1 MVGFVG
7 ERARKKRRNTLIFLS
22 ILLIVVLYFFI
33 NPRIQLNENIP
44 TDDFLPKENEI
55 IEPNFNSTIEELEL
69 KIFDKEQKIIFRDK
83 QIKVFKEDILNHKI
97 EIKKLSKLVTN
108 LEDQLKLD
116 NREKDQIKTINNDI
130 SKIKL
135 EAKQE
140 IEKLNKTLFNIN
152 EEKKLLQNSLVD
164 SNNENDVLLK
174 EYKIISN
181 KNIKLNNQK
190 KELQKQINEL
200 ENLIEEQNLLIKVLQ
215 DTSHHQ

>member
-1 MVGFVG
+1 MAGFVG

-55 IEPNFNSTIEELEL
+55 IEPNFDSTIEELEL

-164 SNNENDVLLK
+164 SDNENDVLLK

>member
-1 MVGFVG
+1 MAGFVG

-22 ILLIVVLYFFI
+22 ILLIVILYFFI

-55 IEPNFNSTIEELEL
+55 IEPNFDSKIEELEL

>member
-1 MVGFVG
+1 MAGFVG

-22 ILLIVVLYFFI
+22 ILLIVILYFFI

-164 SNNENDVLLK
+164 SNYENDIILK

>member
-33 NPRIQLNENIP
+33 NPRIQLNENILS
-44 TDDFLPKENEI
+44 DDFLPKENEI
-55 IEPNFNSTIEELEL
+55 IEPNFDSTIEELEL

-97 EIKKLSKLVTN
+97 EIKKLSKLVTD

-116 NREKDQIKTINNDI
+116 NRKKDKIKTINNDI

-140 IEKLNKTLFNIN
+140 IEKLKKTLFNIN

>member
-1 MVGFVG
+1 MAGFVG

-22 ILLIVVLYFFI
+22 ILLIVILYFFI

-55 IEPNFNSTIEELEL
+55 IEPNLDSTIEELEL

-164 SNNENDVLLK
+164 SNNENNVLLK

-190 KELQKQINEL
+190 KELQKKINEF

>member
-1 MVGFVG
+1 MAGFVG

-22 ILLIVVLYFFI
+22 ILLIVILYFFI

-55 IEPNFNSTIEELEL
+55 IEPNLDSTIEELEL
-69 KIFDKEQKIIFRDK
+69 KVFDKEQKIIFRDK

-97 EIKKLSKLVTN
+97 EIKKLSKLITN

-135 EAKQE
+135 EAEQE
-140 IEKLNKTLFNIN
+140 IEKLNKTLLNIN

>member
-22 ILLIVVLYFFI
+22 ILLIVILYFFI

-200 ENLIEEQNLLIKVLQ
+200 GNLIEEQNLLIKVLQ

>member
-1 MVGFVG
+1 MAGFVG

-22 ILLIVVLYFFI
+22 ILLIVILYFFI

-44 TDDFLPKENEI
+44 SDDFLPKENEI

-200 ENLIEEQNLLIKVLQ
+200 KNLIEEQNLLIKVLQ

>member
-1 MVGFVG
+1 MAGFVG

-22 ILLIVVLYFFI
+22 ILLIVILYFFI

-55 IEPNFNSTIEELEL
+55 IEPNLDSTIEELEL

-181 KNIKLNNQK
+181 KNIQLNNQK

>member
-1 MVGFVG
+1 MAGFVG

-22 ILLIVVLYFFI
+22 ILLIVILYFFI

-164 SNNENDVLLK
+164 SNNENDFLLK
-174 EYKIISN
+174 EYKTISN

-190 KELQKQINEL
+190 KELQKKINEL

>member
-22 ILLIVVLYFFI
+22 ILLIVILYFFI

>member
-1 MVGFVG
+1 MAGFVG

-22 ILLIVVLYFFI
+22 ILLIVILYFFI

-164 SNNENDVLLK
+164 SSNENDVLLK

>member
-1 MVGFVG
+1 MIGYVG
-7 ERARKKRRNTLIFLS
+7 ERARKKRRNILIFLS
-22 ILLIVVLYFFI
+22 ILVIIVLFIFI
-33 NPRIQLNENIP
+33 NPRMQLNENIP
-44 TDDFLPKENEI
+44 TDEFLPKENEI
-55 IEPNFNSTIEELEL
+55 IEPNFDSTIEELEL
-69 KIFDKEQKIIFRDK
+69 KVFDKEQKIIFRDK

-164 SNNENDVLLK
+164 SDNENAILLK

-200 ENLIEEQNLLIKVLQ
+200 KNLTEEQNLLIKVLQ

>member
-22 ILLIVVLYFFI
+22 ILLIVILYFFI

-55 IEPNFNSTIEELEL
+55 IEPNFDSTIEELEL

-116 NREKDQIKTINNDI
+116 NREKDKIKTINNDI

-152 EEKKLLQNSLVD
+152 EEKKLLQNSLVN
-164 SNNENDVLLK
+164 SNNENAILLK

>member
-1 MVGFVG
+1 MAGFVG

-22 ILLIVVLYFFI
+22 ILLIVILYFFI

-55 IEPNFNSTIEELEL
+55 IEPNFDSTIEELEL

-97 EIKKLSKLVTN
+97 EIKKLSKLVTD

-152 EEKKLLQNSLVD
+152 EEKKLLQNNLVD

>member
-1 MVGFVG
+1 MAGFVG

-22 ILLIVVLYFFI
+22 ILLIFILYFFI

-55 IEPNFNSTIEELEL
+55 IEPNFDSTIEELEL

>member
-1 MVGFVG
+1 MAGFVG

-22 ILLIVVLYFFI
+22 ILLIFILYFFI

-55 IEPNFNSTIEELEL
+55 IEPNLDSTIEELEL
-69 KIFDKEQKIIFRDK
+69 KVFDKEQKIIFRDK
-83 QIKVFKEDILNHKI
+83 QIKVFKEDILNYKI

>member
-1 MVGFVG
+1 MAGFVG

-22 ILLIVVLYFFI
+22 ILLIVILYFFI

-83 QIKVFKEDILNHKI
+83 QIEVFKEDILNHKI

-140 IEKLNKTLFNIN
+140 IEKLNKTLSNIN

>member
-22 ILLIVVLYFFI
+22 ILLIVILYFFI

-55 IEPNFNSTIEELEL
+55 IEPNLNSTIEELEL

-152 EEKKLLQNSLVD
+152 EEKKLLQISLVD

-174 EYKIISN
+174 EYKVISN

>member
-22 ILLIVVLYFFI
+22 ILLIVILYFFI

-55 IEPNFNSTIEELEL
+55 IEPNFDSTIEELEL

-152 EEKKLLQNSLVD
+152 EEKKLLQISLVD

-174 EYKIISN
+174 EYKVISN

>member
-1 MVGFVG
+1 MTGFVG
-7 ERARKKRRNTLIFLS
+7 ERARKKRRNTLIFFS
-22 ILLIVVLYFFI
+22 ILLIVILYFFI

-55 IEPNFNSTIEELEL
+55 IEPNFDSTIEELEL

-164 SNNENDVLLK
+164 SNNKNDVLLK

-190 KELQKQINEL
+190 KELQKQINQL

>member
-1 MVGFVG
+1 MAGFVG

-22 ILLIVVLYFFI
+22 ILLIVILYFFI

-55 IEPNFNSTIEELEL
+55 IEPNFDSTIEELEL

-97 EIKKLSKLVTN
+97 EIKKLSKLVTD

-116 NREKDQIKTINNDI
+116 NREKDKIKTINNDI

>member
-22 ILLIVVLYFFI
+22 ILLIVALFFFI
-33 NPRIQLNENIP
+33 NPRIQLIENVP
-44 TDDFLPKENEI
+44 TDEFLPKENEI

-69 KIFDKEQKIIFRDK
+69 KIFDKEQKIIFRDR
-83 QIKVFKEDILNHKI
+83 QIKIFKEDILNHKI

-152 EEKKLLQNSLVD
+152 EEKKLLQNNLVD

>member
-1 MVGFVG
+1 MAGFVG

-22 ILLIVVLYFFI
+22 ILLIVILYFFI

-55 IEPNFNSTIEELEL
+55 IEPNFDSTIEELEL

-97 EIKKLSKLVTN
+97 EIKKLSKLVTD
-108 LEDQLKLD
+108 LEDLLKVD
-116 NREKDQIKTINNDI
+116 NRDKDQIKTINNDI

-152 EEKKLLQNSLVD
+152 EEKKLLQNSLVYSD
-164 SNNENDVLLK
+164 NENDVLLK

>member
-1 MVGFVG
+1 MAGFVG

-44 TDDFLPKENEI
+44 SDDFLPKENEI
-55 IEPNFNSTIEELEL
+55 IEPNFDSTIEELEL

-97 EIKKLSKLVTN
+97 EIKKLSKLVTD

-130 SKIKL
+130 SKIRL

-140 IEKLNKTLFNIN
+140 IEKLNKTLLNIR

-164 SNNENDVLLK
+164 SSNENDVLLK

>member
-1 MVGFVG
+1 MAGFVG

-22 ILLIVVLYFFI
+22 ILLIVILYFFI

-55 IEPNFNSTIEELEL
+55 IEPNFDSTIEELEL

-83 QIKVFKEDILNHKI
+83 QIKIFKEDILNHKI

>member
-1 MVGFVG
+1 MAGFVG

-22 ILLIVVLYFFI
+22 ILLIVILYFFI

-55 IEPNFNSTIEELEL
+55 IEPNFDSTIEELEL

-83 QIKVFKEDILNHKI
+83 QIKIFKEDILNHKI
-97 EIKKLSKLVTN
+97 EIKKLSKLVTD

-152 EEKKLLQNSLVD
+152 EEKKLLQNILVD

-181 KNIKLNNQK
+181 KNIKLDNQK

>member
-55 IEPNFNSTIEELEL
+55 IEPNFDSTIEELEL

>member
-1 MVGFVG
+1 MAGFVG

-22 ILLIVVLYFFI
+22 ILLIVILYFFI

-55 IEPNFNSTIEELEL
+55 IEPNFDSTIEELEL

-97 EIKKLSKLVTN
+97 EIKKLSKLVTD

-140 IEKLNKTLFNIN
+140 IEKLNKTLFSIN
-152 EEKKLLQNSLVD
+152 EEKKSLQNSLVD

>member
-1 MVGFVG
+1 MAGFVG

-22 ILLIVVLYFFI
+22 ILLIFILYFFI

-97 EIKKLSKLVTN
+97 EIKKLSKLVTD

-116 NREKDQIKTINNDI
+116 NTKKDQIKTINNDI

-164 SNNENDVLLK
+164 SNNENDFLLK
-174 EYKIISN
+174 EYKNISN

>member
-1 MVGFVG
+1 MAGFVG

-55 IEPNFNSTIEELEL
+55 IEPNLNSTIEELEL

-135 EAKQE
+135 ETKQE

-190 KELQKQINEL
+190 KELKKQINEL

>member
-1 MVGFVG
+1 MAGFVG

-22 ILLIVVLYFFI
+22 ILLIVILYFFI

-55 IEPNFNSTIEELEL
+55 IEPNLDSTIEELEL

-83 QIKVFKEDILNHKI
+83 QIKIFKEDILNHKI
-97 EIKKLSKLVTN
+97 EIKKLSKLVTD

-200 ENLIEEQNLLIKVLQ
+200 ENLTEEQNLLIKVLQ

>member
-1 MVGFVG
+1 MAGFVG

-22 ILLIVVLYFFI
+22 ILLIVILYFFI

-55 IEPNFNSTIEELEL
+55 IEPNFDSTIEELEL

-140 IEKLNKTLFNIN
+140 IEKLNKTIFNIN
-152 EEKKLLQNSLVD
+152 EEKKLLQNILVD

>member
-1 MVGFVG
+1 MTGFVG

-22 ILLIVVLYFFI
+22 ILLIVILYFFI

-44 TDDFLPKENEI
+44 SDDFLPKENEI
-55 IEPNFNSTIEELEL
+55 IEPNFDSTIEELEL

>member
-7 ERARKKRRNTLIFLS
+7 ERARKKRRNILIFLS

-33 NPRIQLNENIP
+33 NPRIKLNENIP
-44 TDDFLPKENEI
+44 TDNFLPKENEI
-55 IEPNFNSTIEELEL
+55 IEPNFDSTIEELEL

-200 ENLIEEQNLLIKVLQ
+200 GNLIEEQNLLIKVLQ

>member
-1 MVGFVG
+1 MTGFVG

-22 ILLIVVLYFFI
+22 ILLIVILYFFI

-55 IEPNFNSTIEELEL
+55 IEPNFDSTIEELEL

-97 EIKKLSKLVTN
+97 EIKKLSKLVTD